1 MNSPGTDTAGTNT
14 ASTNTA
20 FGARIDELETR
31 LAFLDDTLTALNEV
45 VVTHDRHMLQLVAEM
60 QRLRSDLQS
69 LRGALSPD
77 PRDEPPPP
85 HY

>member
-1 MNSPGTDTAGTNT
+1 MNAGGSGPSR
-14 ASTNTA
+14 ADSSLV
-20 FGARIDELETR
+20 ARVDELETR
-31 LAFLDDTLTALNEV
+31 LAFLDDTLFALNEV
-45 VVTHDRHMLQLVAEM
+45 VAAHDRHLLQAVDEM
-60 QRLRSDLQS
+60 QRLRSDLQA

>member
-1 MNSPGTDTAGTNT
+1 MNSSGADTAGTNT
-14 ASTNTA
+14 KY
-20 FGARIDELETR
+20 GARIDELETR

-60 QRLRSDLQS
+60 QRLRGDLQG